1 MMGRAFYRKGS
12 PGEVERRGMWAFLA
26 GDTRNLHNVAQI
38 PQRIRSW
45 QNVTYKLLILK
56 HKLDICWPTTCYNKR
71 GEMFQNTIARES
83 SAEGV
88 GLHTGV
94 YGHIRLVPAPAE
106 TGIVFRRV
114 DLDNFP
120 IEAQGHNVARV
131 SYATSLMKQG
141 VLLSTTEHLLAAIY
155 SCGIDNIYIDIDSI
169 EVPIL
174 DGSAEPFMQ
183 MLEHS
188 GVRKLRRK
196 RRYLKVLKPL
206 EVVEGDR
213 RIGIYPAEELRV
225 RCYVDFPHTLVGQ
238 QEVEMLVGPDT
249 FRHLLARAR
258 TFCFERDIEPLKAMG
273 LIRGGSLE
281 NAIVLTNDGVMN
293 GPLRFPDEFG
303 RHKALDLIGDL
314 ALAGLPLLARVE
326 AHKAGHSLHTQL
338 VSRLLADPSLWTITT
353 GEAVRPE
360 SEAYLTALS
369 PVPAAD

>member
-1 MMGRAFYRKGS
+1 M
-12 PGEVERRGMWAFLA
+12 
-26 GDTRNLHNVAQI
+26 N
-38 PQRIRSW
+38 
-45 QNVTYKLLILK
+45 
-56 HKLDICWPTTCYNKR
+56 WPTKCCVWPRT
-71 GEMFQNTIARES
+71 MFQTTIAREAR
-83 SAEGV
+83 AEGV

-94 YGHIRLVPAPAE
+94 FGHMRLLPAPAD
-106 TGIVFRRV
+106 TGIVFRRN
-114 DLDNFP
+114 DLDSFP

-155 SCGIDNIYIDIDSI
+155 SCGIDNIYIEIDSI

-183 MLEHS
+183 MLEHV

-213 RIGIYPAEELRV
+213 RIGIYPADEFRV
-225 RCYVDFPHTLVGQ
+225 RCYVDFPHPLVGQ
-238 QEVEMLVGPDT
+238 QEVELVVSPET

-258 TFCFERDIEPLKAMG
+258 TFCFERDIEPLREMG

-281 NAIVLTNDGVMN
+281 NAIVLTKDGVMN

-326 AHKAGHSLHTQL
+326 AHKAGHALHTQL
-338 VSRLLADPSLWTITT
+338 VSRLLTDPSLWTITT
-353 GEAVRPE
+353 EETSHTEERAPF
-360 SEAYLTALS
+360 ATLLPA
-369 PVPAAD
+369 PAAD

>member
-1 MMGRAFYRKGS
+1 
-12 PGEVERRGMWAFLA
+12 
-26 GDTRNLHNVAQI
+26 
-38 PQRIRSW
+38 
-45 QNVTYKLLILK
+45 
-56 HKLDICWPTTCYNKR
+56 
-71 GEMFQNTIARES
+71 MFQTTILRSS

-94 YGHIRLVPAPAE
+94 HGHIRLTPAPAD
-106 TGIVFRRV
+106 TGIVFRRI

-155 SCGIDNIYIDIDSI
+155 SCGIDNVFVDIDSI
-169 EVPIL
+169 EIPIL

-188 GVRKLRRK
+188 GVRKLRRR
-196 RRYLKVLKPL
+196 RRYLKVLQPL
-206 EVVEGDR
+206 EVMEGDR
-213 RIGIYPAEELRV
+213 RIGIYPADEFHV
-225 RCYVDFPHTLVGQ
+225 RCYVDFPHPLVGQ
-238 QEVEMLVGPDT
+238 QEVEMAVNPDT

-258 TFCFERDIEPLKAMG
+258 TFCFERDIEPLRSMG
-273 LIRGGSLE
+273 LIRGGSLD

-326 AHKAGHSLHTQL
+326 AHKAGHALHTQL
-338 VSRLLADPSLWTITT
+338 VSRLLADPLMWTIATQET
-353 GEAVRPE
+353 SHSALEPVRTSMAPA
-360 SEAYLTALS
+360 S
-369 PVPAAD
+369 AAD

>member
-1 MMGRAFYRKGS
+1 M
-12 PGEVERRGMWAFLA
+12 LQ
-26 GDTRNLHNVAQI
+26 T
-38 PQRIRSW
+38 
-45 QNVTYKLLILK
+45 
-56 HKLDICWPTTCYNKR
+56 
-71 GEMFQNTIARES
+71 TIAKPA

-94 YGHIRLVPAPAE
+94 YGHIRLVPAPAD
-106 TGIVFRRV
+106 TGIVFLRV
-114 DLDNFP
+114 DLDNFL

-155 SCGIDNIYIDIDSI
+155 SCGIDNIFIEIDSI

-183 MLEHS
+183 MLGEV
-188 GVRKLRRK
+188 GTRRLRRK
-196 RRYLKVLKPL
+196 RRFLQVLKPL

-213 RIGIYPAEELRV
+213 RIGIYPADEFRV
-225 RCYVDFPHTLVGQ
+225 RCYVDFPHPLVGQ
-238 QEVEMLVGPDT
+238 QEVEMLVSPET

-258 TFCFERDIEPLKAMG
+258 TFCFERDIEPLRSMG
-273 LIRGGSLE
+273 LIRGGSLD
-281 NAIVLTNDGVMN
+281 NAIVLTDDGVMN

-314 ALAGLPLLARVE
+314 ALVGLPLLGRVE

-338 VSRLLADPSLWTITT
+338 VSRLLADSSSWMTP
-353 GEAVRPE
+353 PE
-360 SEAYLTALS
+360 DEHSGDPHQVLSEA
-369 PVPAAD
+369 PAAD

>member
-1 MMGRAFYRKGS
+1 
-12 PGEVERRGMWAFLA
+12 
-26 GDTRNLHNVAQI
+26 
-38 PQRIRSW
+38 
-45 QNVTYKLLILK
+45 
-56 HKLDICWPTTCYNKR
+56 
-71 GEMFQNTIARES
+71 MFQSTVQREVS
-83 SAEGV
+83 TEGI

-94 YGHIRLVPAPAE
+94 FGHVRLVPAPAD
-106 TGIVFRRV
+106 TGIVFRRT
-114 DLDNFP
+114 DLDNFI
-120 IEAQGHNVARV
+120 IEARGENVARV

-155 SCGIDNIYIDIDSI
+155 SCGIDNVFINIDSI

-196 RRYLKVLKPL
+196 RRYLKILRPL
-206 EVVEGDR
+206 EVTEGDR
-213 RIGIYPAEELRV
+213 RIGVYPADEFRV
-225 RCYVDFPHTLVGQ
+225 RCYVDFPHPLVGQ

-249 FRHLLARAR
+249 FRQLLARAR

-273 LIRGGSLE
+273 LIRGGSLD

-314 ALAGLPLLARVE
+314 ALVGLPLLARVE
-326 AHKAGHSLHTQL
+326 AYKAGHALHTQL
-338 VSRLLADPSLWTITT
+338 VSRLLADPSSWTITT
-353 GEAVRPE
+353 EDERALETRVLAEA
-360 SEAYLTALS
+360 
-369 PVPAAD
+369 PAAD